1 MSDEIIHLIIRITGD
16 GVYATSPQAPGL
28 AYGRP
33 TLAELRADLD
43 DVLSF
48 HFDRPGPFL
57 VLEHH
62 ERHYEIPDGELV
74 IRIALDEHRDERQE
88 VHTRIGRVLAIP
100 EQAQYLLAGPPN
112 AVGEVVYTCA
122 VPADTISWLV
132 DQLDPRGDALVA
144 AVAIADQFVLTLPLS
159 HGNHHPEMAGVSIG
173 EHGHIPGTTVGQVV
187 RATPVVA
194 PLAAHNVLST

>member
-122 VPADTISWLV
+122 LPTDTISWLV

>member
-1 MSDEIIHLIIRITGD
+1 VSDEIIHLIIRITGD
-16 GVYATSPQAPGL
+16 W
-28 AYGRP
+28 AY
-33 TLAELRADLD
+33 
-43 DVLSF
+43 
-48 HFDRPGPFL
+48 
-57 VLEHH
+57 
-62 ERHYEIPDGELV
+62 ELV

-88 VHTRIGRVLAIP
+88 VDTRIGRVLAIR

-159 HGNHHPEMAGVSIG
+159 YGGHHPEMAGVSIG
-173 EHGHIPGTTVGQVV
+173 EHGQMPDMTVGSGSAGHADR
-187 RATPVVA
+187 RAARGAIRPV
-194 PLAAHNVLST
+194 HLSAEHR

>member
-1 MSDEIIHLIIRITGD
+1 MSDEIIHLVIRITGD

-48 HFDRPGPFL
+48 HFDRPGPFP

-62 ERHYEIPDGELV
+62 ERHYEIPGGELV
-74 IRIALDEHRDERQE
+74 TRLALDEHRDERQE

-100 EQAQYLLAGPPN
+100 EQARHLLAGPPN
-112 AVGEVVYTCA
+112 AVGETVYACA
-122 VPADTISWLV
+122 VPADTIAWLV

-144 AVAIADQFVLTLPLS
+144 AMAIADQFVLTLPLS
-159 HGNHHPEMAGVSIG
+159 YRNHRPEIAGVSLD
-173 EHGHIPGTTVGQVV
+173 EHGHGPDTTVGQVAQ
-187 RATPVVA
+187 ATPVVA
-194 PLAAHNVLST
+194 PLAAHYVLST